1 MPGWRLA
8 AAQCAIKHRAQFQ
21 RMINQH
27 IGAPMGR
34 IVVRMNVAPADGGGA
49 GAGGAA
55 GFDIAQVI
63 ADEEDFLRLQPQLL
77 AGQPQ
82 RIGNSTA

>member
-55 GFDIAQVI
+55 GFDIGVLGILPPNI
-63 ADEEDFLRLQPQLL
+63 AKT
-77 AGQPQ
+77 AGGPAIRG
-82 RIGNSTA
+82 RITAGAGS